1 MIQLG
6 PVLKRGENARGLA
19 TKAIHEGNSEGID
32 IIPPIYQTAIFKHP
46 FGAQIRG
53 RELKYSREDNPTV
66 NLLEKRMAALEGGE
80 DCLAF
85 SSGMAAISTLVMG
98 TLSKG
103 DTILTSKEIYGAT
116 LILFRSLEKFGIKVE
131 AVLNESVQDHIRRG
145 TKMVFVETI
154 TNPVLK
160 VSDIPSL
167 IKTCKE
173 EGAIMVVDNTFATPV
188 NFRPLEFGA
197 DYVVESATKYLGG
210 HNDVI
215 AGILAGSGLDQIW
228 EWRRNLGGSLDPF
241 AAYLVLRGLK
251 TLKLRVQEHNRRAQE
266 VAEYLEGHRKVKR
279 VHYPGLRSS
288 RYFEVASRFMK
299 GFGGV
304 VAFEVEGGEK
314 AQKLL
319 RSFRLIKTA
328 PSLGGAETLITH
340 PASSS
345 HKNISPAERKELG
358 IEDGLLRISVGLED
372 IEDIIRDLE
381 QGLDSI

>member
-1 MIQLG
+1 MG

-66 NLLEKRMAALEGGE
+66 NLLERRMAALEGGE

>member
-1 MIQLG
+1 
-6 PVLKRGENARGLA
+6 LKRGENAKGLA

-266 VAEYLEGHRKVKR
+266 VAEYLEGHKKVKR

>member
-1 MIQLG
+1 ME
-6 PVLKRGENARGLA
+6 KKERTRGIA
-19 TKAIHEGNSEGID
+19 TRAIHEGNSEGID

-66 NLLEKRMAALEGGE
+66 NLLEKRMAALEGGK

-98 TLSKG
+98 TLSRG
-103 DTILTSKEIYGAT
+103 DKILTSKEIYGAT

-131 AVLNESVQDHIRRG
+131 AVLNESVIDHVVRD
-145 TKMVFVETI
+145 TKLVFVETI
-154 TNPVLK
+154 TNPILK
-160 VSDIPSL
+160 VSDIPSI
-167 IKTCKE
+167 IKVCKE
-173 EGAIMVVDNTFATPV
+173 NGVTLVVDNTFATPV
-188 NFRPLEFGA
+188 NLRPLELGA

-215 AGILAGSGLDQIW
+215 AGILAGSELDSIW

-251 TLKLRVQEHNRRAQE
+251 TLKVRVKEHNRRAQE
-266 VAEYLEGHRKVKR
+266 IAEYLEGHAKVKK

-288 RYFEVASRFMK
+288 KYFSIASKFME

-304 VAFEVEGGEK
+304 VAFEVEDGEK

-319 RSFRLIKTA
+319 RSFKLIKTA

-358 IEDGLLRISVGLED
+358 IEGGLLRLSVGLED
-372 IEDIIRDLE
+372 VEDIIGDLE
-381 QGLDSI
+381 QGLESI

>member
-1 MIQLG
+1 LG

>member
-1 MIQLG
+1 LG
-6 PVLKRGENARGLA
+6 PVLKRGENAKGLA

>member
-1 MIQLG
+1 M
-6 PVLKRGENARGLA
+6 RREENTRGLA
-19 TKAIHEGNSEGID
+19 TKAIHEGDSEGID

-53 RELKYSREDNPTV
+53 RELKYTREDNPTV
-66 NLLEKRMAALEGGE
+66 NLLEKRMAALEGAE

-131 AVLNESVQDHIRRG
+131 AVLNDSVGDHIKSD

-154 TNPVLK
+154 TNPLLK

-167 IKTCKE
+167 VKICKE
-173 EGAIMVVDNTFATPV
+173 KGSIMVVDNTFATPV
-188 NFRPLEFGA
+188 NLRPIELGA

-241 AAYLVLRGLK
+241 AAYLVMRGLK
-251 TLKLRVQEHNRRAQE
+251 TLKLRVQEHNNKAQE
-266 VAEYLEGHRKVKR
+266 LAEYLEDHKKVKR

-288 RYFEVASRFMK
+288 RYFDLASRFMK

-304 VAFEVEGGEK
+304 IAFEVEGGEK
-314 AQKLL
+314 AQRLL
-319 RSFRLIKTA
+319 RSFKLIRTA

-345 HKNISPAERKELG
+345 HKNISLAERKELG

-372 IEDIIRDLE
+372 IEDIIKDLE
-381 QGLDSI
+381 QALENI

>member
-1 MIQLG
+1 MG

>member
-1 MIQLG
+1 MG

-304 VAFEVEGGEK
+304 VAFQVEGGEK

>member
-1 MIQLG
+1 LG
-6 PVLKRGENARGLA
+6 PVLKRGENAKGLA

-131 AVLNESVQDHIRRG
+131 AVLNESVQDHIRKG

>member
-1 MIQLG
+1 M
-6 PVLKRGENARGLA
+6 KRGENARGLA

-66 NLLEKRMAALEGGE
+66 NLLERRMAALEGGE

>member
-1 MIQLG
+1 
-6 PVLKRGENARGLA
+6 LKRGENARGLA

-304 VAFEVEGGEK
+304 VAFQVEGGEK

>member
-1 MIQLG
+1 LG

-131 AVLNESVQDHIRRG
+131 AVLNESVQDHIRKG